1 MTPEAT
7 DLFYAIHHCRAMRR
21 LKPDPVPENLLMKL
35 ISAANQGPTGS
46 NKQNARWI
54 VVRDPVQKKK
64 LADLNRTAVDSYIG
78 NPDAVTPGMRGIV
91 RAVMWQRDHFHEIPA
106 LLVPCLEYDQKP
118 DDTWRAGSGSGGSIW
133 PAVQNLL
140 LAARALGLGAAIT
153 TLGLSDRPAAK
164 TVLGLPDL
172 VEPFAIIPVGW
183 PMGNFGPVTRH
194 PLEQIVHYDRWQRR
208 T

>member
-1 MTPEAT
+1 
-7 DLFYAIHHCRAMRR
+7 MRR

-172 VEPFAIIPVGW
+172 VEPFAIIPVGY
-183 PMGNFGPVTRH
+183 PMGKFGPVTRR
-194 PLEQIVHYDRWQRR
+194 PLEEIVYYDRWQRR